1 LSFANNLFNIHYEEE
16 NEEDEEVDEME
27 KLEKEEQSAVKPNI

>member
-1 LSFANNLFNIHYEEE
+1 LSFANNIFNIHYKGE

-27 KLEKEEQSAVKPNI
+27 EVEKEEQSAVKPNS